1 MIALLWPLLP
11 NLAIGLILVYSYLF
25 CYSAQ
30 GNKWNSSFEFLNHE
44 FFSILFSNSLVFI
57 FNNVKRF
64 YLFISS
70 DAHYGIDQQHC
81 QSSWGVYVFGGVG
94 ERTHEG
100 NDLYMKMKKDYFHQ
114 R

>member
-1 MIALLWPLLP
+1 M
-11 NLAIGLILVYSYLF
+11 
-25 CYSAQ
+25 
-30 GNKWNSSFEFLNHE
+30 
-44 FFSILFSNSLVFI
+44 FFF
-57 FNNVKRF
+57 
-64 YLFISS
+64 FISS

>member
-1 MIALLWPLLP
+1 MFF
-11 NLAIGLILVYSYLF
+11 LF
-25 CYSAQ
+25 Y
-30 GNKWNSSFEFLNHE
+30 
-44 FFSILFSNSLVFI
+44 ILFF
-57 FNNVKRF
+57 K
-64 YLFISS
+64 ISS